1 MEKIFSFVVCS
12 QTGCFLK
19 ILVQPRAKK
28 TEIIGIQGDR
38 LKIKINAPPV
48 DNKANRELIKFLGKC
63 LGLKNK
69 DLVLVKGE
77 TSREKTILIKA
88 QNKEWLGRL
97 KAFLE

>member
-1 MEKIFSFVVCS
+1 VKYSFLS
-12 QTGCFLK
+12 DSRDSGFFLK

-38 LKIKINAPPV
+38 LKIKISSPPV
-48 DNKANRELIKFLGKC
+48 DNKANRELIKFLGKF